1 MASWKGRL
9 PQPCRRF
16 LPPSAARVAGRKW
29 VTIVKRLSELA
40 MSPQRLQQIEAVYHP
55 ARDREPGERGAF
67 LAEACRGDQELCR
80 EVETLLAPDSSE
92 IGILDRPASDGAPGL
107 TGRADSTATVD
118 ARGILLG
125 PYQNEG

>member
-40 MSPQRLQQIEAVYHP
+40 MSPQRLQQIEAVYHS

-80 EVETLLAPDSSE
+80 EVESLLAPDSSK
-92 IGILDRPASDGAPGL
+92 IGILDRPAWDAPPRPPCPPDP
-107 TGRADSTATVD
+107 TFTV
-118 ARGILLG
+118 LS
-125 PYQNEG
+125 